1 MTVEILFPE
10 VCNLFGD
17 VANMR
22 YLRRCLPQA
31 EFIETALREE
41 PYFAGHPVEFL
52 YLGPMTEGAQ
62 EKVIEKFK
70 PLRQRLEE
78 LIDGGTVCLFTGNA
92 MEVLGSFIEKE
103 DGSRIQGLGLL
114 PLHARRDM
122 MHRHNS
128 VFLGEYAGR
137 EFVAFKSQFTMAT
150 PEEGAQGLFPVK
162 KGTGLEKGCAFEGLR
177 KNRFYGTYLLG
188 PVLLMI
194 PDFTRK
200 LLEDLGLPQAP
211 LAFEA
216 EVEEALAARVKDF
229 HANEHDIWG

>member
-1 MTVEILFPE
+1 MTVEVLFPE

-31 EFIETALREE
+31 EFVETPLREE
-41 PYFAGHPVEFL
+41 PYFVSHPVDFL
-52 YLGPMTEGAQ
+52 YLGPMTERTQ
-62 EKVIEKFK
+62 EKVIEKFR
-70 PLRQRLEE
+70 PHRARLEE
-78 LIDGGTVCLFTGNA
+78 LIESGTVCLFTGNA
-92 MEVLGSFIEKE
+92 MEVLGSFIENE
-103 DGSRIQGLGLL
+103 DGSRIDGLGLL

-128 VFLGEYAGR
+128 TFLGEYGGR
-137 EFVAFKSQFTMAT
+137 EFVAFKSQFTMAS
-150 PEEGAQGLFPVK
+150 PEEGALGLFPVK
-162 KGTGLEKGCAFEGLR
+162 KGVGLEKGCAFEGLK

-194 PDFTRK
+194 PDFTRT
-200 LLEDLGLPQAP
+200 LLADLGLPDAP
-211 LAFEA
+211 LAFQ
-216 EVEEALAARVKDF
+216 EELEQSLAARVKDY